1 MRNLLFIAF
10 SLLLSACS
18 AHTSNSTKT
27 ADQFDQACP
36 EQVCGI
42 AKLPW
47 QEILR
52 RNNLP
57 TASLDIKAD
66 RTISAAE
73 AKQIIDDV

>member
-57 TASLDIKAD
+57 TASLDVKAD
-66 RTISAAE
+66 KTISAAQ